1 MKEAVLVLLERVKSP
16 ADLKKLSRAE
26 LDQYTEE
33 VRNFVIESV
42 TSTGGHFAPN
52 LGVVELTTALHYVY
66 DSPRDKIIWD
76 VGHQSYVHKIITGRL
91 EGFDTLRMYKGMSGF
106 PKRSESEHDAF
117 DTGHASTSIS
127 AALGMAIGRD
137 IKGEDFKVIAVI
149 GDGAMTGGMAF
160 EAMNHAGH
168 IKKDMLV
175 VLNDNEMSISEN
187 VGAMSN
193 YLLKLRTDP
202 HYSKAKADIQS
213 LLNKI
218 PAIGDKVLKTLE
230 RVRDSLKYLMVSGM
244 LFEEIGFTYLGPID
258 GHNLGDLIS
267 ALRQAK
273 QIKGP
278 VLLHVLTKKGKGY
291 ASAED
296 APEKFHAV
304 SPPKGP
310 TAVKTPAPSYAN
322 IFADT
327 MIKLA
332 EQDQRIVAVTPA
344 MLSGSGLTKFI
355 KRFPDRCFDVGIA
368 EQHAATLC
376 AGLSC
381 VGLKP
386 VLAIYSTFLQR
397 AYDQFVHDV
406 CIQNLPV
413 VFAVDRAGLVGPDG
427 ETHQGS
433 FDISFMRAIPNI
445 KIMMPKDENEF
456 QHMLYTAIQ
465 HDGPIAVRYP
475 RADGLGVQMD
485 SVFHEI
491 PLGKAEILKD
501 GTDVAILALGP
512 MVELAERARDVL
524 ESEGIRPMVVNMRW
538 VKPLD
543 EELLLDLAR
552 RGMRIIT
559 LEEAAIA
566 GGMGSA
572 ILEFYAEQGISG
584 MEVHLLGLP
593 DHFIEHGS
601 RGELLQSLGLT
612 VEHLVE
618 SVKRQVPKR
627 QKRA

>member
-1 MKEAVLVLLERVKSP
+1 MLLERVKSP
-16 ADLKKLSRAE
+16 DDLKKLSRSE
-26 LDQYTEE
+26 LKQYTEE

-52 LGVVELTTALHYVY
+52 LGVVELTTALHYVFH
-66 DSPRDKIIWD
+66 SPKDKIIWD

-91 EGFDTLRMYKGMSGF
+91 EGFKTLRMFKGMSGF
-106 PKRSESEHDAF
+106 PKREESEHDAF

-127 AALGMAIGRD
+127 AAVGMAIGRD
-137 IKGEDFKVIAVI
+137 IKGENYKVVAVI

-168 IKKDMLV
+168 IQKDMLV

-258 GHNLGDLIS
+258 GHNLDDLIS
-267 ALRQAK
+267 ALKQAN
-273 QIKGP
+273 QTKGP

-310 TAVKTPAPSYAN
+310 SSMKTPAPSYASV
-322 IFADT
+322 FTDT
-327 MIKLA
+327 MIQLA
-332 EQDQRIVAVTPA
+332 EQDERIVAVTPA
-344 MLSGSGLTKFI
+344 MLSGSGLTKFA
-355 KRFPDRCFDVGIA
+355 KVFPDRCFDVGIA
-368 EQHAATLC
+368 EQHAATVC
-376 AGLSC
+376 AGLAC

-397 AYDQFVHDV
+397 AYDQFVHDI

-445 KIMMPKDENEF
+445 KIVMPKDENEF
-456 QHMLYTAIQ
+456 RHMLYTAVQ

-485 SVFHEI
+485 PELHVI
-491 PLGKAEILKD
+491 PIGKAEVIQD
-501 GTDVAILALGP
+501 GSEVAILALGP
-512 MVELAERARDVL
+512 MVDIAEQARELLEAEGVH
-524 ESEGIRPMVVNMRW
+524 PMIVNMRW

-552 RGMRIIT
+552 RGMHVIT
-559 LEEAAIA
+559 LEEAAVA

-572 ILEFYAEQGISG
+572 ILEFYAEQGIPG
-584 MEVHLLGLP
+584 MQVHPIGLP
-593 DHFIEHGS
+593 DHFVEHGS
-601 RGELLQSLGLT
+601 RGELLESLGIT
-612 VEHLVE
+612 ADQVAEA
-618 SVKRQVPKR
+618 VKRYKPKR

>member
-1 MKEAVLVLLERVKSP
+1 VLLDRVNSP
-16 ADLKKLSRAE
+16 DDLKKLTLSE
-26 LDQYTEE
+26 LGQYAEE
-33 VRNFVIESV
+33 VRKFVIESV

-52 LGVVELTTALHYVY
+52 LGVVELTAALHYVF
-66 DSPRDKIIWD
+66 DSPKDKIIWD
-76 VGHQSYVHKIITGRL
+76 VGHQSYVHKIITGRK
-91 EGFDTLRMYKGMSGF
+91 EGFKTLRMYKGMSGF
-106 PKRSESEHDAF
+106 PKRSESVHDAF

-137 IKGEDFKVIAVI
+137 LKGEDYEVVAVI

-168 IKKDMLV
+168 VQTDLLV
-175 VLNDNEMSISEN
+175 VLNDNEMSISRN

-202 HYSKAKADIQS
+202 HYSKAKEDIQH

-218 PAIGDKVLKTLE
+218 PTIGDKVLKTLE
-230 RVRDSLKYLMVSGM
+230 RVKDSLKYLMVSGM

-258 GHNLGDLIS
+258 GHDLPDLIS
-267 ALRQAK
+267 ALKQAK
-273 QIKGP
+273 QMKGP
-278 VLLHVLTKKGKGY
+278 VLLHVLTKKGKGF
-291 ASAED
+291 ARAED

-310 TAVKTPAPSYAN
+310 SAVKTPAPSYSEV
-322 IFADT
+322 FADT

-332 EQDQRIVAVTPA
+332 KQDERIVAITPA
-344 MLSGSGLTKFI
+344 MLSGSGLTKFA
-355 KRFPDRCFDVGIA
+355 KEFPDRCFDVGIA
-368 EQHAATLC
+368 EQHAATFC

-381 VGLKP
+381 VGLRP

-397 AYDQFVHDV
+397 AYDQFIHDI

-427 ETHQGS
+427 ETHQGA

-456 QHMLYTAIQ
+456 QHMLYTAFR

-475 RADGLGVQMD
+475 RADGMGVPMD
-485 SVFHEI
+485 ETFQEI
-491 PLGKAEILKD
+491 PIGKAEILEEGSD
-501 GTDVAILALGP
+501 IAILALGT
-512 MVELAERARDVL
+512 MVDVAMQARKIL
-524 ESEGIRPMVVNMRW
+524 ETEGIRPMIVNMRW

-543 EELLLDLAR
+543 EALLLDLAR
-552 RGMRIIT
+552 RGMHVVT
-559 LEEAAIA
+559 LEEAAVA

-572 ILEFYAEQGISG
+572 VLEFYAQQGLSG
-584 MEVHLLGLP
+584 MHVHMMGLP
-593 DHFIEHGS
+593 DRFIEHGS
-601 RGELLQSLGLT
+601 RGELLESVGLS
-612 VEHLVE
+612 VEALVE
-618 SVKRQVPKR
+618 SVKLHLPKR